1 MICIL
6 VFEKRFNGIDTLVIS
21 KIEIYQRA
29 LYKSIDWKVNTN
41 IKIINLN
48 KVKNF
53 LTVVFLKKLIK
64 LFYDLI
70 LKLNDW

>member
-48 KVKNF
+48 KVKKLSNSR
-53 LTVVFLKKLIK
+53 LLKKVNK
-64 LFYDLI
+64 TI
-70 LKLNDW
+70 L

>member
-48 KVKNF
+48 KVKKLSNSR
-53 LTVVFLKKLIK
+53 LPKKVNK
-64 LFYDLI
+64 TI
-70 LKLNDW
+70 L

>member
-1 MICIL
+1 MIFIL

-48 KVKNF
+48 KVKKLSNSR
-53 LTVVFLKKLIK
+53 LPKKVNKNYFMI
-64 LFYDLI
+64 
-70 LKLNDW
+70 